1 MIDMVESFETR
12 WPDKSAVARSTADVE
27 SQFAAG
33 LVSLPMGMENGAPI
47 EEPSDSGNVVDYYVH
62 TARDRLEDICSGTGG
77 FQWCAAGIGSECC
90 C

>member
-47 EEPSDSGNVVDYYVH
+47 EEPSDSFRRSSTHPERKSGLRTWDLIDRFH
-62 TARDRLEDICSGTGG
+62 RDGWSLALLGEKC
-77 FQWCAAGIGSECC
+77 F
-90 C
+90 